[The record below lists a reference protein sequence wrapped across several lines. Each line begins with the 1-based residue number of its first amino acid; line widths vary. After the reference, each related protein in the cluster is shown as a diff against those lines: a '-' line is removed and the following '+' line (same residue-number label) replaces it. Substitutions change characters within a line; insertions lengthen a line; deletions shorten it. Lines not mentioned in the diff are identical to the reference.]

1 MLLVNSKEYIRK
13 KILGETPTP
22 HGFFL
27 MFLTY
32 FVFVSSNESLIP
44 TLPIFLSGL
53 GTNERDIGVLLG
65 VFAISSMISRFF
77 VGKVLFRYSEKVVL
91 RASAVVL
98 IAVFLSFIAL
108 RSFWLIFLIRVIQGI
123 AYAFFHTTAFTYSIN
138 ISSPDRRAQSIAYFM
153 IAPNIAAAI
162 IAPLSV
168 LLLNRYSSTILFL
181 FGACFYACTL
191 LLVWNVKQPKEPTH
205 HSGPKDRT
213 QFIEWRIIIPALTSF
228 FQVFVFGAMAAFFP
242 LYAIQCGVKNPGF
255 FFSINAIAI
264 IAGRIFSGR
273 VLEAYSKE
281 KIIPAFLSLSIVA
294 MTILALSKTF
304 PLFALAALLLGIGV
318 AFFIPAT
325 MAYSLEYAG
334 SSSGTAVGTYQA
346 LIDLGLAIGP
356 PIMGIII
363 PFVGYRVMFLCL
375 AFICFISLCYFQ
387 FYVRR
392 KAKIAEVR

>member
-1 MLLVNSKEYIRK
+1 VNGKDWIHK
-13 KILGETPTP
+13 NILGETPTSYS
-22 HGFFL
+22 FVL

-32 FVFVSSNESLIP
+32 FVFVSANESLIP
-44 TLPIFLSGL
+44 TFPILLSAL
-53 GTNERDIGVLLG
+53 RCNETEIGVLVG
-65 VFAISSMISRFF
+65 VFAISSMVSRIF
-77 VGKVLFRYSEKVVL
+77 VGKVLSRYSEKSILEV
-91 RASAVVL
+91 SALVL
-98 IAVFLSFIAL
+98 IAVFLCFIVL
-108 RSFWLIFLIRVIQGI
+108 HSFWFIFMMRIIQGI

-168 LLLNRYSSTILFL
+168 FLLNRYSSAVLFL
-181 FGACFYACTL
+181 FGACLYACTL
-191 LLVWNVKQPKEPTH
+191 LIVWNVKQPKEATH
-205 HSGPKDRT
+205 RSGPKDRT
-213 QFIEWRIIIPALTSF
+213 QFVEWRIIIPALTSF

-255 FFSINAIAI
+255 FFSINAMAI

-363 PFVGYRVMFLCL
+363 PFAGYRMMFLCL

>member
-1 MLLVNSKEYIRK
+1 MEDNYSS
-13 KILGETPTP
+13 P
-22 HGFFL
+22 HKFL
-27 MFLTY
+27 
-32 FVFVSSNESLIP
+32 P
-44 TLPIFLSGL
+44 
-53 GTNERDIGVLLG
+53 GVCFWCYG
-65 VFAISSMISRFF
+65 RFF
-77 VGKVLFRYSEKVVL
+77 
-91 RASAVVL
+91 
-98 IAVFLSFIAL
+98 
-108 RSFWLIFLIRVIQGI
+108 
-123 AYAFFHTTAFTYSIN
+123 
-138 ISSPDRRAQSIAYFM
+138 
-153 IAPNIAAAI
+153 
-162 IAPLSV
+162 
-168 LLLNRYSSTILFL
+168 STI
-181 FGACFYACTL
+181 CYS
-191 LLVWNVKQPKEPTH
+191 VWREK
-205 HSGPKDRT
+205 
-213 QFIEWRIIIPALTSF
+213 
-228 FQVFVFGAMAAFFP
+228 
-242 LYAIQCGVKNPGF
+242 PGIL
-255 FFSINAIAI
+255 FSINAMAI

-363 PFVGYRVMFLCL
+363 PFTGYRVMFLCL